1 MYRRAH
7 VVRRT
12 IMCDNNVMDINSRQL
27 VKVEASQVLG
37 EYTHSISIDREKK
50 FTIIFGPNGV
60 GKTKM
65 LEIIHSI
72 SRMNTRSLQRI
83 PFGVATLYYSDESH
97 LRVARIPALEYQEN
111 GDEGSDVS
119 LEFTLCRPNVQDV
132 VWRSDKHDRF
142 RDWVEKRTSFVEEG
156 PDTWRSVRDDEV
168 VSTADLISR
177 YGYVARNKFQEN
189 EMAKSMIEINKFLNG
204 VPSFLIETQRLK
216 IEQYDEDTKGR
227 TPWGS
232 KRVKMNSRP
241 MITRQSEII
250 RDHLARAQ
258 TEHSKIT
265 QAKDRTFP
273 RRVLTDVDT
282 ENIPD
287 SNEIAAR
294 YDKQNALRTRLAR
307 VASMRLEDELSL
319 PERQLSKW
327 ELRLLEVYLDDAEAK
342 LEPLVDVLA
351 RIEMLEAFVNDRLLN
366 KTLEVNDEEGL
377 VVKRRSDGESI
388 ALDSLSSGEQHE
400 IILLVDMLFNVDE
413 GSVVLIDEPEIS
425 LHVAWQLEFIP
436 MVAKIAELIGFVFIV
451 ATHSPQIINGEMK
464 SAVRLGPSGARFS

>member
-1 MYRRAH
+1 MCNN
-7 VVRRT
+7 T
-12 IMCDNNVMDINSRQL
+12 IMDTASRQL
-27 VKVEASQVLG
+27 VKVEASRVLG
-37 EYTHSISIDREKK
+37 EYTHEISIDREKK
-50 FTIIFGPNGV
+50 FTILYGPNGV

-65 LEIIHSI
+65 LEIIHNI
-72 SRMNTRSLQRI
+72 SCMNTRILKRI
-83 PFGVATLYYSDESH
+83 PFGVAILHYSDESY
-97 LRVARIPALEYQEN
+97 LRVARLF
-111 GDEGSDVS
+111 GSESQINSNESSDSS
-119 LEFTLCRPNVQDV
+119 LEFTLCRPNTQDV

-156 PDTWRSVRDDEV
+156 PDIWRSLRDDEV
-168 VSTADLISR
+168 VSTADLASR
-177 YGYVARNKFQEN
+177 YGYLARSKFQAN
-189 EMAKSMIEINKFLNG
+189 EMTKSMTEIRDFLES

-216 IEQYDEDTKGR
+216 IEQYDDDARGR
-227 TPWGS
+227 MPWGS

-250 RDHLARAQ
+250 RGHLSRAQ

-273 RRVLTDVDT
+273 RRVLIDGDIGS
-282 ENIPD
+282 IPD
-287 SNEIAAR
+287 ADAIAKR
-294 YDKQNALRTRLAR
+294 YYKQNALRTRLAR

-319 PERQLSKW
+319 PDRTLSKW

-342 LEPLVDVLA
+342 LEPLVDVLT

-366 KTLEVNDEEGL
+366 KMLEVNDDKGL
-377 VVKRRSDGESI
+377 VVKRKSDGESI

-400 IILLVDMLFNVDE
+400 IILLVDMLFNVDK